1 VTVINTNIGALTAR
15 AYATKANDKMQA
27 SMERLSSG
35 LRING
40 AADDAAG
47 LAVANKMKSQMIG
60 IKMAIR
66 NSLDGIS
73 LVQTA
78 ESGMSEISNII
89 LRMRELAVQME
100 NGIYTSKDRDN
111 AQLEVNALLQEIDKI
126 ASNTKFNDV
135 DLLDGNYDQIIR
147 AGNTNAETIRLRVD
161 SLKTSDVAKITE
173 FASEEA
179 IIESGQGVP
188 AVHSSI
194 AVAYLNG
201 FFNQSADGADGV
213 DADGSDTDL
222 QVQDGVLA
230 TIDTSIL
237 SSTFQEKFKRDNLGT
252 FSLGGTNAADFTIN
266 AKTGKVTLKSTVDW
280 DYLSGDDRPITG
292 DGNGTSSIG
301 EQMSLGAGGE
311 NFKTFTII
319 YKTREDL
326 ANSAAGHIE
335 TVNLTLKEQSGT
347 QAETQL
353 DDIKVETGAE
363 ATRAVETLDKALEEV
378 SSAQAKL
385 GAIQNRLQHNIDNLS
400 KGAMLT
406 EQSVGRVID
415 ANFATETSNLSKQ
428 QILSQAATAMLAQAN
443 QSKQSVLSLL
453 Q

>member
-27 SMERLSSG
+27 AMERLSSG

-78 ESGMSEISNII
+78 ESGMSEISNMI

-135 DLLDGNYDQIIR
+135 DLLDGNYDQTIR

-161 SLKTSDVAKITE
+161 SLKTSDVAKIKE

-179 IIESGQGVP
+179 IIESGQRVP

-194 AVAYLNG
+194 NLAYLNG
-201 FFNQSADGADGV
+201 FFNQSPDGADGV
-213 DADGSDTDL
+213 DTDGSDTDL

-326 ANSAAGHIE
+326 ANLAAGHIE